1 MAYLDDVGYF
11 YRMRPASLTHLDEE
25 DKNRQILWVC
35 EKIKNQEYDMGHICW
50 ALKWDKKI
58 IWGILSDYLTAKR
71 KKDSESCRHFRQMMM
86 TEIRHPLYKEFPGNF
101 GDISRCTSFEEL
113 PDNAKAYIGFIEEY
127 MGIPVKFIGT
137 GADREEMLVRE

>member
-1 MAYLDDVGYF
+1 
-11 YRMRPASLTHLDEE
+11 
-25 DKNRQILWVC
+25 
-35 EKIKNQEYDMGHICW
+35 
-50 ALKWDKKI
+50 
-58 IWGILSDYLTAKR
+58 
-71 KKDSESCRHFRQMMM
+71 M
-86 TEIRHPLYKEFPGNF
+86 TEDFSTNLEFLNRAKPVYKEFPGNF